1 MIDYLLDTNHV
12 SCLMGNDPRI
22 VQKLRQ
28 SAETGDTFGISMT
41 VLGELYCAVYASQ
54 HHQQN
59 LYRLQQMLN
68 TLLIYP
74 YDHSSAE
81 IFGQI
86 QAEQKEKGRPIPPLD
101 AQIGA
106 VARRYNLVVLTADKH
121 FSYIGA
127 LKVENW
133 LAQ

>member
-1 MIDYLLDTNHV
+1 MTDYLLDTNHV
-12 SCLMGNDPRI
+12 SNLMGNDPRI

-28 SAETGDTFGISMT
+28 FAETSDTFGISMT
-41 VLGELYCAVYASQ
+41 VLGELYYAVYASQ
-54 HHQQN
+54 HRQQN
-59 LYRLQQMLN
+59 LHRLRQLLK

-74 YDHSSAE
+74 YDQSSAE

-86 QAEQKEKGRPIPPLD
+86 QAEQKVKGRAIPPLD

-121 FSYIGA
+121 FSYISA

-133 LAQ
+133 LA